1 MSRSSLEQGRAAF
14 AYAQVRDYVEGKGDS
29 QRSEYRAYLKKLPTL
44 VQTNGLAETMA
55 FYHSKSGT
63 YAEIYQQ
70 IGAWVEKQHSE
81 RLEGKSFLEALLN
94 MDSAEYRVIAVE
106 VLALANWMRRFADA
120 LTK

>member
-55 FYHSKSGT
+55 VNSRIELAFFLT
-63 YAEIYQQ
+63 VFWA
-70 IGAWVEKQHSE
+70 VLT
-81 RLEGKSFLEALLN
+81 RGKRA
-94 MDSAEYRVIAVE
+94 I
-106 VLALANWMRRFADA
+106 
-120 LTK
+120 LTLF